1 MSNEQ
6 SELEREA
13 ERQCRIDSLLQG
25 IEGIDHKFEQDGEE
39 EILKVM
45 QSRETPV
52 QRAAEKLLEAGWKK
66 INAGFDDPYNRYD
79 WFTFRIPD
87 ELK

>member
-52 QRAAEKLLEAGWKK
+52 ERAAGKLLEAGWEK
-66 INAGFDDPYNRYD
+66 IDAGKDDSRDRYD

-87 ELK
+87 EFK